1 MKQRRRTTSARRGFT
16 ILELIIVVAMMAAL
30 AAVSMGRTSKLITSW
45 RITRAAQ
52 AIREEMQAGFAIVGR
67 NRKPVIVEFRTDS
80 MNMTIRSRPDLL
92 GNTVIYRRRNLGL
105 SSEYKLTAS
114 DLSFS
119 TPTTTLPVAAIEI
132 YPPGLAADSLSV
144 FISRPGVTPRR
155 VRMMRGG
162 LVQLCTSALTSQC

>member
-30 AAVSMGRTSKLITSW
+30 AAISLGKTSKLITGW
-45 RITRAAQ
+45 RVTRASQ

-80 MNMTIRSRPDLL
+80 MIMTIRSRPDLL
-92 GNTVIYRRRNLGL
+92 GKTVIYRRRNLGL
-105 SSEYKLTAS
+105 ESEYKLSANN
-114 DLSFS
+114 LAFS

-144 FISRPGVTPRR
+144 TITKQGSTRR

-162 LVQLCTSALTSQC
+162 LVQLCTSGVATTC